1 MVKKE
6 FINIYDLEG
15 GFLRVE
21 ERAEYYKKA
30 YEEYRRNGSLSTQV
44 LVVKGLILTPQG
56 RCYLQLRSKDKK
68 ENACLLDK
76 TVAGHVAKGVSGG
89 VAFVMECVQ
98 ELGMP
103 VCIVS
108 GEEFLPTVRELD
120 LSIISIVK
128 KLDIVNAFQSERR
141 FLNGEKMIFPQI
153 CVFYLGYFNGPIQF
167 QDGEA
172 SGILSFSRQ
181 ELIEEVKGNPG
192 KFTKD
197 IVWMIN
203 RYADEIKAL

>member
-1 MVKKE
+1 MSKKE
-6 FINIYDLEG
+6 FINIYDLGG
-15 GFLRVE
+15 GFLRTE
-21 ERAEYYKKA
+21 ERAEYYVKA
-30 YEEYRRNGSLSTQV
+30 YAQYRRDGFVSTQV
-44 LVVKGLILTPQG
+44 LVVKGLLLTPQG

-68 ENACLLDK
+68 ENACLVDK
-76 TVAGHVAKGVSGG
+76 TVAGHVAKGVSSN

-98 ELGMP
+98 ELGVP
-103 VCIVS
+103 VCVVS
-108 GEEFLPTVRELD
+108 NDEFPSTTNSLD

-128 KLDIVNAFQSERR
+128 QLEVVNAFQSERR

-153 CVFYLGYFNGPIQF
+153 SVFYIGYFNGPIQF

-172 SGILSFSRQ
+172 SGILSFSRK
-181 ELIEEVKGNPG
+181 ELIEEVKANPE

-197 IVWMIN
+197 IVWMIS